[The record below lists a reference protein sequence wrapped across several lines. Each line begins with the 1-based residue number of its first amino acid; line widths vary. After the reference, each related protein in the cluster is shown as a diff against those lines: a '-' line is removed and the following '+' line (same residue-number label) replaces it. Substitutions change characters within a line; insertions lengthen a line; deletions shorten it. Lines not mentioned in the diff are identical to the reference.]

1 MHGLTSLFVYVFE
14 TNNLKEFQIMFTK
27 LLTRNQ

>member
-14 TNNLKEFQIMFTK
+14 TNNLKEFQIIFTK
-27 LLTRNQ
+27 LHC